1 MFLANCPPTPPLSID
16 IDTYF
21 SLRAKCWLR
30 GGVGGLF
37 PRNVLLSEFTT
48 VGHWTMSSKI
58 LIVIRHD
65 VWTDQILMTHYKVER
80 FNSI

>member
-1 MFLANCPPTPPLSID
+1 MGC
-16 IDTYF
+16 
-21 SLRAKCWLR
+21 
-30 GGVGGLF
+30 F
-37 PRNVLLSEFTT
+37 PEMYYDPNSQQSVIGEL
-48 VGHWTMSSKI
+48 SSKI